1 MIKVALVST
10 YPPQRC
16 GIACYACSL
25 ARTLAKDMNTEV
37 MIIAEK
43 GPWIKGNNQS
53 GKIRLL
59 RVWRRDS
66 WTYWVRILYVALREK
81 VKVLHLQ
88 YSFGLYEHTLAEFIP
103 LFLALRIAQKKIVVT
118 MHSTCPVSAYKD
130 YLQESLGMPRFKAWL
145 SLLQVVLI
153 TKLICK
159 LSHVIIVHSD
169 NAKQRL
175 VNQYSVDERKIHV
188 IPHGSENYA
197 SMLTMTEAKEQL
209 SLKGKKVILFFGFLT
224 PRKGIDYLIKALPE
238 ILAQHKDA
246 VLLVVGSYHRYA
258 IKLGQEYMARV
269 KQIAETLD
277 VVNRFILIEKFV
289 PDWMVPLYFK
299 AADVVALPYVHLFGA
314 SGVLK
319 IAASYGKPVVATT
332 LGSNLDELID
342 GENALLVPPRDHK
355 ALAEAVNLI
364 LKDDQLK
371 SRLGENLKKLADVV
385 NWQKIA
391 LMTRKIYVDIVRD

>member
-16 GIACYACSL
+16 GIACYTCSL
-25 ARTLAKDMNTEV
+25 AQALVKDINTEV
-37 MIIAEK
+37 VIIAEK
-43 GPWIKGNNQS
+43 RPWIKRNYEGE
-53 GKIRLL
+53 KISLL

-66 WTYWVRILYVALREK
+66 WTYGVRILYEALREK

-88 YSFGLYEHTLAEFIP
+88 YSFGLYGHTLAEFIP
-103 LFLALRIAQKKIVVT
+103 LFIALRIAQKKTVVT
-118 MHSTCPVSAYKD
+118 LHSTCPMSAYKD
-130 YLQESLGMPRFKAWL
+130 YLQESVGMSRFRAWL

-175 VNQYSVDERKIHV
+175 VDQYSVDESKIYV

-224 PRKGIDYLIKALPE
+224 PRKGIDYLVKALPE
-238 ILAQHKDA
+238 ILARHKDA
-246 VLLVVGSYHRYA
+246 VLLVVGSYHRYT
-258 IKLGQEYMARV
+258 IKLGQEYMANV
-269 KQIAETLD
+269 KRIAETLD
-277 VVNRFILIEKFV
+277 VVNRFIIIEKFV
-289 PDWMVPLYFK
+289 PDWTVPLYFT

-319 IAASYGKPVVATT
+319 IAASYGKPVVTTT
-332 LGSNLDELID
+332 LGSNVDELID
-342 GENALLVPPRDHK
+342 GENALLVPPKDSK
-355 ALAEAVNLI
+355 ALAQAINLI
-364 LKDDQLK
+364 LKDDWLK
-371 SRLGENLKKLADVV
+371 STLGKNIRKLGHVV

-391 LMTRKIYVDIVRD
+391 LMTRNIYVNILPD